1 MSSWAVTLDALAYHR
16 EWSYCETR
24 RRLMRR
30 PAPRLYYKGARM
42 PRDTM
47 SKYRSNTMERAKGSS
62 PATDEYLE
70 FVFRMMREN
79 EGFLYEHSQGL

>member
-1 MSSWAVTLDALAYHR
+1 
-16 EWSYCETR
+16 
-24 RRLMRR
+24 
-30 PAPRLYYKGARM
+30 
-42 PRDTM
+42 M